1 MLKTARAW
9 WQLSREI
16 RLPGALSAAESC
28 IFGGFCFSYSY
39 AGHDL
44 CWFAPAAVIV
54 MGTGSLAG
62 GFVSNLSAYR
72 HSSITRARLQEGWGF
87 MCGAWRNPL
96 CPCFG
101 GHFTQPGPGAV
112 SAEPV
117 DTGIGMGRCCSRG
130 SKGSPLQEQRHHAKR
145 KSLGKRQLH
154 TRIGTQKPQA

>member
-1 MLKTARAW
+1 MLKTACTW

-16 RLPGALSAAESC
+16 SLPGALSAAESRV
-28 IFGGFCFSYSY
+28 FSGFRFHYSY
-39 AGHDL
+39 AGHNL
-44 CWFAPAAVIV
+44 CWFTPAAVIV

-72 HSSITRARLQEGWGF
+72 QSNITRARLQQGQGF
-87 MCGAWRNPL
+87 MCGAWGNPP

-101 GHFTQPGPGAV
+101 GHFTQPGPGAA

-117 DTGIGMGRCCSRG
+117 DTGIGMGRCCSCR
-130 SKGSPLQEQRHHAKR
+130 SKGSPLQAQRRAKR

-154 TRIGTQKPQA
+154 TCISTQKLQA